1 MKKQLSVNIC
11 YNARILNNQT
21 MKKLEEVYKRLQESK
36 KRRRDISKMY
46 KDELSQSA
54 RYQEIVDEMAKLREE
69 KKSIENEIKSSS
81 RDYKELDDIKID
93 IQTDQELL
101 SDIALSMYVEKEQI
115 EIIDEYE
122 NKWYPMFKVTF
133 KKE

>member
-1 MKKQLSVNIC
+1 
-11 YNARILNNQT
+11 

-46 KDELSQSA
+46 KDELSQST
-54 RYQEIVDEMAKLREE
+54 RYQEIVEEMAKLREE

-81 RDYKELDDIKID
+81 KDYKELDDIKID

-101 SDIALSMYVEKEQI
+101 SDIALTMYVDKEQV

>member
-1 MKKQLSVNIC
+1 
-11 YNARILNNQT
+11 

>member
-1 MKKQLSVNIC
+1 
-11 YNARILNNQT
+11 
-21 MKKLEEVYKRLQESK
+21 
-36 KRRRDISKMY
+36 MY

>member
-1 MKKQLSVNIC
+1 
-11 YNARILNNQT
+11 

-36 KRRRDISKMY
+36 KRRRDINKMY
-46 KDELSQSA
+46 KDELSQNT
-54 RYQEIVDEMAKLREE
+54 RYQEVVEEMAKFREE

-81 RDYKELDDIKID
+81 RDYKELDDLKID

-101 SDIALSMYVEKEQI
+101 SDIALTMYVDKEQV

-122 NKWYPMFKVTF
+122 NKWYPLFKVTF